1 MRLSET
7 LQKRFSLCDRLDQ
20 CNWQYSTFYFWLAA
34 EDNLAFTLGWFAKFP
49 EYKKNKFYLTGE
61 SFSGHYL
68 PELAEQIV
76 LYNEKPGLDSKIN
89 FKGFAVHNHLSQCDG
104 K

>member
-1 MRLSET
+1 MTNFIRCQHCVCGFAQWHRL
-7 LQKRFSLCDRLDQ
+7 LLFKYNFRLFSFHRPENRLDQ

-61 SFSGHYL
+61 AFQATIYQNWL
-68 PELAEQIV
+68 
-76 LYNEKPGLDSKIN
+76 NK
-89 FKGFAVHNHLSQCDG
+89 
-104 K
+104 

>member
-1 MRLSET
+1 LIS
-7 LQKRFSLCDRLDQ
+7 
-20 CNWQYSTFYFWLAA
+20 
-34 EDNLAFTLGWFAKFP
+34 
-49 EYKKNKFYLTGE
+49 LTGNTFPTKK
-61 SFSGHYL
+61 SNSDKKSSSVINCVGNAMAGHYL

-89 FKGFAVHNHLSQCDG
+89 FKGFAVHNHFSQCDG